1 VAKPSVYL
9 ETTIF
14 SYLSGW
20 LNRNSLLVASNQELT
35 REWWTSRRAS
45 FELYASSIVVDEA
58 RKGESTV
65 AAERLAFL
73 KGVGL
78 LDVTAE
84 AHELAATLVLETDIP
99 AKAEIDALHIAVAAT
114 NGVSYLL
121 TWNCKH
127 IANAVI
133 LPLVYDVC
141 RRSGYEPPLVCTP
154 QELMET

>member
-1 VAKPSVYL
+1 MA
-9 ETTIF
+9 E
-14 SYLSGW
+14 
-20 LNRNSLLVASNQELT
+20 
-35 REWWTSRRAS
+35 SRRAS

-58 RKGESTV
+58 RKGESKV

-73 KGVGL
+73 QGVGL
-78 LDVTAE
+78 LDVTTE
-84 AHELAATLVLETDIP
+84 AQELAATLLLESDIP

-114 NGVSYLL
+114 NGLSYLL

-127 IANAVI
+127 IANAAI